1 MCFTE
6 GQQVLRTGHKRIH
19 SSEWMAWKVLSSC
32 FTIQMSGKK
41 GQRTFCSQ
49 ESKVTLSSTAVS
61 PVSLVGYGRAG
72 VVGAFGSP
80 SSLLGKEVVDH
91 PFAPVFEI
99 RVDLICFGEF
109 CNLA

>member
-1 MCFTE
+1 
-6 GQQVLRTGHKRIH
+6 
-19 SSEWMAWKVLSSC
+19 MAWKVLSAC

-49 ESKVTLSSTAVS
+49 ESKATLSSTAVS
-61 PVSLVGYGRAG
+61 PASLVGYGGQAWLG
-72 VVGAFGSP
+72 PIGSP
-80 SSLLGKEVVDH
+80 SSLLGKEGVDH

-109 CNLA
+109 CDLA